1 MATFIK
7 KKELVKTLKR
17 LSMSNGAA
25 TNSILLTF
33 VQGIT
38 TVLGFIITK
47 LLSVHFSLQ
56 DYGTYSQALLV
67 TTTVTSI
74 SILGLTNATNFFYN
88 RTKDE
93 KAQRIYVAT
102 IFTIQYIVGLAC
114 AILVFALRVPI
125 SRYFGNET
133 LIGVLPIVA
142 LTPLF
147 TNLIAMYQT
156 LFVSIGKAKV
166 IAVRNLTVSVI
177 RLCAV
182 VIACYILNN
191 IITVLVA
198 ILCMDIAQVA
208 YFYTLFKKCKQP
220 ISIQDSRFELTKE
233 ILVFSIPMSIY
244 VLTNS
249 LSRDIDKYVIS
260 AFSNAEM
267 LAIYTNAAKVL
278 PFDMLTS
285 SLITILIPIMTRM
298 INQKKYSEAKSVFK
312 LYLRI
317 GYVLTFI
324 FVGGAVAVSED
335 LMRFLYAEKFLVGL
349 PVFIVYLFVDMIRF
363 ANVTTILSGAG
374 KTKIL
379 MTISMI
385 TMLCNAVFNII
396 GYKLLGML
404 GPALVTLIL
413 TMGMTIALLHFG
425 AKEIHAR
432 IHELFDFKEILIVGL
447 EILTVGVLTHILSR
461 FLSEYAISYVVRLI
475 LCYGLYMVVLVALNY
490 KRALECY
497 RKLNRYKR

>member
-1 MATFIK
+1 
-7 KKELVKTLKR
+7 
-17 LSMSNGAA
+17 MSNGAA

-33 VQGIT
+33 VQVIT
-38 TVLGFIITK
+38 TVLGLIVTK

-67 TTTVTSI
+67 TTTVTSM
-74 SILGLTNATNFFYN
+74 SILGLTNATNYFYN

-93 KAQRIYVAT
+93 KSQRIYVAT
-102 IFTIQYIVGLAC
+102 IFTIQYIVGFVC
-114 AILVFALRVPI
+114 AIMVFLLRGPI
-125 SRYFGNET
+125 SKYFGNET
-133 LIGVLPIVA
+133 LVGVLPIVA

-166 IAVRNLTVSVI
+166 IAVRNLAVSVI
-177 RLCAV
+177 RLLT
-182 VIACYILNN
+182 VIVACFVLDN
-191 IITVLVA
+191 IIIVLVV
-198 ILCMDIAQVA
+198 ILCMDIAQIV
-208 YFYTLFKKCKQP
+208 YFYLLFRKYKQP
-220 ISIQDSRFELTKE
+220 ISIRDSHFELMRE
-233 ILVFSIPMSIY
+233 ILAFSIPMSVY

-260 AFSNAEM
+260 AFSNTET

-285 SLITILIPIMTRM
+285 SLITVLIPIMTRM
-298 INQKKYSEAKSVFK
+298 INQKAYGEAKNVFK

-349 PVFIVYLFVDMIRF
+349 SVFVVYLFVDMIRF

-374 KTKIL
+374 KTKTL
-379 MTISMI
+379 MSISVI

-396 GYKLLGML
+396 GYKLWGML

-413 TMGMTIALLHFG
+413 TLGMTIALLHFG
-425 AKEIHAR
+425 AKEIHTR
-432 IHELFDFKEILIVGL
+432 IPDLFNIKEILTVGL
-447 EILTVGVLTHILSR
+447 EILVTGVLTHLLSN
-461 FLSEYAISYVVRLI
+461 FLSGYSISYVIRLI
-475 LCYGLYMVVLVALNY
+475 LCYGLYMSVLIALNY
-490 KRALECY
+490 KRALGCY
-497 RKLNRYKR
+497 RQLNQYKG

>member
-1 MATFIK
+1 MHYMNFID
-7 KKELVKTLKR
+7 R
-17 LSMSNGAA
+17 LRRSNGAA
-25 TNSILLTF
+25 TNSIMLTF
-33 VQGIT
+33 VQVIT
-38 TVLGFIITK
+38 TVLGLIVTK

-74 SILGLTNATNFFYN
+74 SILGLTNATNYFYN

-102 IFTIQYIVGLAC
+102 IFTIQYIVGLLC
-114 AILVFALRVPI
+114 AILVVGLRVPI
-125 SRYFGNET
+125 SKYFGNET

-166 IAVRNLTVSVI
+166 IAIRNLTVSVI
-177 RLCAV
+177 RLLAV
-182 VIACYILNN
+182 VVACFVLDN
-191 IITVLVA
+191 IITVLVV
-198 ILCMDIAQVA
+198 ILCMDIAQIG
-208 YFYTLFKKCKQP
+208 YFYLLFKKYKQP
-220 ISIQDSRFELTKE
+220 ISVKDCHFELTKE
-233 ILVFSIPMSIY
+233 ILAFSIPMSVY

-260 AFSNAEM
+260 AFSNTES

-285 SLITILIPIMTRM
+285 SLITVLIPIVTRM
-298 INQKKYSEAKSVFK
+298 INQKQFGEAKNVFK

-349 PVFIVYLFVDMIRF
+349 PVFVVYLFVDMIRF

-379 MTISMI
+379 MTISVI
-385 TMLCNAVFNII
+385 TMLCNAGFNVI
-396 GYKLLGML
+396 GYKVLGML

-413 TMGMTIALLHFG
+413 TLCMTIALLHFG
-425 AKEIHAR
+425 AKEIRTR
-432 IHELFDFKEILIVGL
+432 IFELFDFKEILVVGS
-447 EILTVGVLTHILSR
+447 EILVVGILAHM
-461 FLSEYAISYVVRLI
+461 LSILLKGYPVSYVVRLI
-475 LCYGLYMVVLVALNY
+475 LCYGLYMFVLMALNY
-490 KRALECY
+490 RRALACY
-497 RKLNRYKR
+497 RQLNQYKG

>member
-1 MATFIK
+1 MNLID
-7 KKELVKTLKR
+7 R
-17 LSMSNGAA
+17 LRRSNGAA
-25 TNSILLTF
+25 INSIMLTF
-33 VQGIT
+33 VQVIT
-38 TVLGFIITK
+38 TVLGLIVTK

-74 SILGLTNATNFFYN
+74 SILGLTNATNYFYN

-102 IFTIQYIVGLAC
+102 IFTIQYIVGLLC
-114 AILVFALRVPI
+114 AILVVALRVPI
-125 SRYFGNET
+125 SKYFGNET

-142 LTPLF
+142 LTSLF

-166 IAVRNLTVSVI
+166 IAIRNLTVSVI
-177 RLCAV
+177 RLLAV
-182 VIACYILNN
+182 VVACFVLDN
-191 IITVLVA
+191 IITVLVV
-198 ILCMDIAQVA
+198 ILCMDIAQIV
-208 YFYTLFKKCKQP
+208 YFYLLFKKYKQP
-220 ISIQDSRFELTKE
+220 ISVKDSHFELTKE
-233 ILVFSIPMSIY
+233 ILAFSIPMSVY

-260 AFSNAEM
+260 AFSNTET

-285 SLITILIPIMTRM
+285 SLITVLIPIVTRM
-298 INQKKYSEAKSVFK
+298 INQKQFGEAKNVFK

-324 FVGGAVAVSED
+324 FVGGAVAVSKD

-349 PVFIVYLFVDMIRF
+349 SVFVVYLFVDMIRF

-379 MTISMI
+379 MTISVI
-385 TMLCNAVFNII
+385 TMMCNAVLNII

-404 GPALVTLIL
+404 GPALVTLVL
-413 TMGMTIALLHFG
+413 TLCMTGALLHFG
-425 AKEIHAR
+425 AKEIHTS
-432 IHELFDFKEILIVGL
+432 ILELFDFKEIIVVGCEITITGL
-447 EILTVGVLTHILSR
+447 LVHFLSV
-461 FLSEYAISYVVRLI
+461 FLSEQAVSYVIRLI
-475 LCYGLYMVVLVALNY
+475 LCYGIYMMVLGALNY
-490 KRALECY
+490 KRALGCY
-497 RKLNRYKR
+497 RQLNQYKG